1 MPFYAWPRLAVLPV
15 ALLLATVGSTAA
27 ARPTGEPQACG
38 NCHYENSDGP
48 RIDVAFDNGAPAVGE
63 TVVVTIALEAVWTEA
78 LRTGVYLTSERG
90 EFGLLEPAATRYA
103 IDGVP
108 TAVLHAEPRDLDA
121 QGRAQFQFEWTAP
134 AEIGVTDFTV
144 WSITGNTN
152 GDSADD
158 HHATRGASIAHG
170 CAGIEYHTDADGD
183 GFGDIDSAEL
193 SCEPI
198 VGMIVQAGDC
208 DDADA
213 MINPD
218 AEERCN
224 AVDDDCDGDGDEGL
238 EPGIYY
244 PDPDGDGYASDLATP
259 EYGCNN
265 LPGYTPER
273 GDCEPDDPAV
283 HPGAPEIDNGVDD
296 DCDGTIDEVDPVDT
310 DTASTDGSGG
320 PDDSDAGQDDDAA
333 SGCGI
338 AEAGPHAAAPWSWLV
353 ILVAAARPR
362 RAPASSTTPPVRRAA
377 GR

>member
-1 MPFYAWPRLAVLPV
+1 MPSHAWTRLAVLPA

-27 ARPTGEPQACG
+27 ARPTGEPQACA
-38 NCHYENSDGP
+38 NCHYENSEGP
-48 RIDVAFDNGAPAVGE
+48 RIDVTFDNGAPALGE
-63 TVVVTIALEAVWTEA
+63 TVVVTIALEAVWAQA

-90 EFGLLEPAATRYA
+90 GFGLLEPAATRYA
-103 IDGVP
+103 MDGVL
-108 TAVLHAEPRDLDA
+108 TAVLHAQPRDLDA

-158 HHATRGASIAHG
+158 HHATKGASIAHG
-170 CAGIEYHTDADGD
+170 CTGIDYYADDDGD
-183 GFGDIDSAEL
+183 GFGDIASAEL

-198 VGMIVQAGDC
+198 VGLVAQAGDC

-224 AVDDDCDGDGDEGL
+224 AVDDDCDGNADEGL

-244 PDPDGDGYASDLATP
+244 LDTDGDGYASDLAMP
-259 EYGCNN
+259 EYACNN
-265 LPGYTPER
+265 VAGYTPER
-273 GDCEPDDPAV
+273 GDCKPDDPAV
-283 HPGAPEIDNGVDD
+283 YPGAPESDNGVDD
-296 DCDGTIDEVDPVDT
+296 DCDDTIDEVDPVDT
-310 DTASTDGSGG
+310 DTAGTDDSGG
-320 PDDSDAGQDDDAA
+320 GEPVDTDAGQDDDDG
-333 SGCGI
+333 GCSVG
-338 AEAGPHAAAPWSWLV
+338 GNRTHGAAPWAWLL

-362 RAPASSTTPPVRRAA
+362 QAPSSTASPVRRATA
-377 GR
+377 